1 MKQLTLKDSFTVK
14 GKGLHSGLE
23 IEAVF
28 NPAPENTGYKFRRI
42 DLEGTPVIDAI
53 AENVVDTRRGTV
65 IANRKGDVVST
76 IEHAMAALYAAGI
89 DNCIIDVNGPELP
102 ILDGSAIEYVDKIE
116 AAGITEQAADKDF
129 YIIKEKTQFKDE
141 ESGSTL
147 TIYPDDGFSVE
158 CMVEYNSA
166 VLPNQFAVLD
176 DLADFRQEV
185 ANARTFVFV
194 REIEQLVDANLIKG
208 GDLDNAIVIY
218 DQKISQERIDHICD
232 MMGVP
237 HMQINQLGY
246 INPKPLVWDNEPARH
261 KIMDVIGDLALIGRP
276 LKGRVVAIRPGHTIN
291 NKFTRMVRHDVKHTE
306 IQAPVYNPNI
316 APIIDINGIRSLIPH
331 RYPFLLI
338 DKVIELDKKH
348 IVAVKNVTVNEPF
361 FQGHFPE
368 EPVMPGVLQV
378 EAMAQA
384 AGVLVLNFLEEPEK
398 YSTYFLKID
407 NVKFRQKVVPGN
419 TLLMNV
425 SLMTEIRRG
434 CAIVK
439 GYAFVGEK
447 IVCEAEFMAQI
458 IKNK

>member
-23 IEAVF
+23 ITAVLK
-28 NPAPENTGYKFRRI
+28 PAPENTGYKFRRI
-42 DLEGTPVIDAI
+42 DLEDTPVIDAI
-53 AENVVDTRRGTV
+53 AENVVDTCRGTV
-65 IANRKGDVVST
+65 IGNKKGVVVST
-76 IEHAMAALYAAGI
+76 IEHAMAALYAAGV
-89 DNCIIDVNGPELP
+89 DNVLIDVDGPELP
-102 ILDGSAIEYVDKIE
+102 ILDGSAIEYVENIE
-116 AAGITEQAADKDF
+116 RVGLEEQNADKDY
-129 YIIKEKTQFKDE
+129 YIIKEKTQFKDDE
-141 ESGSTL
+141 TGSTL

-158 CMVEYNSA
+158 CMVEYNSS

-176 DLADFRQEV
+176 DLALFKQEV
-185 ANARTFVFV
+185 AKARTFVFV
-194 REIEQLVDANLIKG
+194 REIEQLLDANLIKG

-218 DQKISQERIDHICD
+218 DQEIDQDRIDHLCD
-232 MMGVP
+232 VVHLP
-237 HMQINQLGY
+237 HMHINKLGY

-261 KIMDVIGDLALIGRP
+261 KVMDVIGDLALIGRP

-291 NKFTRMVRHDVKHTE
+291 NKFTRMVRQTVKHME
-306 IQAPVYNPNI
+306 VQAPVYNPNI
-316 APIIDINGIRSLIPH
+316 APVIDVNGIKRLLPH

-338 DKVIELDKKH
+338 DKVIEIDRKH
-348 IVAVKNVTVNEPF
+348 IVGIKNVTVNEPF
-361 FQGHFPE
+361 FQGHFPQ

-419 TLLMNV
+419 TLILNV

-447 IVCEAEFMAQI
+447 VVCEAEFMAQI

>member
-1 MKQLTLKDSFTVK
+1 MNQLTLKDSFTIT

-23 IEAVF
+23 ITAVF
-28 NPAPENTGYKFRRI
+28 KPAPENTGYKFKRV
-42 DLEGTPVIDAI
+42 DLPEAPVIDAV
-53 AENVVDTRRGTV
+53 AENVVETTRGTV
-65 IANRKGDVVST
+65 IGKAGAVVST
-76 IEHAMAALYAAGI
+76 IEHAMAALYAAGV
-89 DNCIIDVNGPELP
+89 DNVMIEVNGPEIP
-102 ILDGSAIEYVDKIE
+102 ILDGSAIKFVEAIE
-116 AAGITEQAADKDF
+116 KVGLQEQNADKDY

-141 ESGSTL
+141 ATGSTL

-158 CMVEYNSA
+158 CMVEYNSS
-166 VLPNQFAVLD
+166 VLPNQFAMLD
-176 DLADFRQEV
+176 DIAEFKQEV
-185 ANARTFVFV
+185 ASARTFVFV
-194 REIEQLVDANLIKG
+194 REIEQLMSLNLIKG

-218 DQKISQERIDHICD
+218 DEPISQESINHICD
-232 MMGVP
+232 VMNVP
-237 HMQINQLGY
+237 HMQLDKLGY
-246 INPKPLVWDNEPARH
+246 INPKPLGWDNEPARH
-261 KIMDVIGDLALIGRP
+261 KVMDVIGDLALIGRP
-276 LKGRVVAIRPGHTIN
+276 LKGRVVAVRPGHTIN
-291 NKFTRMVRHDVKHTE
+291 NKFTRMVRHEVKHTE
-306 IQAPVYNPNI
+306 VQAPLYNPNV
-316 APIIDINGIRSLIPH
+316 PPVIDINGIRRLIPH

-348 IVAVKNVTVNEPF
+348 VIAVKNVTVNEPF
-361 FQGHFPE
+361 FQGHFPQ

-419 TLLMNV
+419 TLLLNV
-425 SLMTEIRRG
+425 FLTTEIRRG